1 MTCPPLAVM
10 MRLSRSDRND
20 AVAAGIRATPG
31 GTGAIQ
37 TAMDTLD
44 IAFAEVRRYLESL
57 TTRPVASRGTPA
69 MMRAPLPAHF
79 PDHGMSSTAVVRAI
93 AAAAEPGL
101 TANAGGRFFAWVKGG
116 ALPAA
121 LATDIMCS
129 GWDQNAVLASTSP
142 AAAVLEE
149 LAGQF
154 LLEALRLP
162 ADASYAFVT
171 GCQMAHATALAAARH
186 AVLARAGWDVERRGL
201 VGAPAIRVL
210 ANAHRHS
217 SVDRALRLL
226 GLGTDCIVPLG
237 GGAPGR
243 VGAAALSAALADAA
257 GAPTIL
263 VLNAGDLNIGAC
275 DDFAALCPIAQAA
288 GAWVHVDGAF
298 GLWANASP
306 RLAPQVAGVE
316 LADSWATD
324 GHKWLNTPYDCG
336 MAITRDPAAHAAAM
350 RMTAV
355 YLTSGGD
362 VRDPM
367 DFTPEWSRRAR
378 ALPALAAL
386 MELGRDGLAALIE
399 RCCDHAAAI
408 HDGIAALPGAT
419 GIARP
424 TLNQGLIRFD
434 AADGGNISDDVIA
447 AINASGEA
455 FMSGGVWAG
464 ERVMRISV
472 CGWNTSADDVART
485 VAAAKKALEALR

>member
-1 MTCPPLAVM
+1 
-10 MRLSRSDRND
+10 
-20 AVAAGIRATPG
+20 
-31 GTGAIQ
+31 
-37 TAMDTLD
+37 MDSLD
-44 IAFAEVRRYLESL
+44 IAFAEVRRYLDSL
-57 TTRPVASRGTPA
+57 DTRPVASRGTPA
-69 MMRAPLPAHF
+69 EMRSLLPARL
-79 PDHGMSSTAVVRAI
+79 PERGMPASIVVRAI

-101 TANAGGRFFAWVKGG
+101 TASAGGRFFAWVKGG

-142 AAAVLEE
+142 AGAVLEE
-149 LAGQF
+149 VAGKF

-162 ADASYAFVT
+162 DDASYAFVT
-171 GCQMAHATALAAARH
+171 GCQMAHTTALAAARH
-186 AVLARAGWDVERRGL
+186 AVLARKGWDVEEKGL
-201 VGAPAIRVL
+201 QCSPVIRVL
-210 ANAHRHS
+210 ANSHYHS
-217 SVDRALRLL
+217 SVTRALRLL
-226 GLGTDCIVPLG
+226 GLGSECVVPLG
-237 GGAPGR
+237 TGPAARVAPDVLR
-243 VGAAALSAALADAA
+243 KALAQEPD
-257 GAPTIL
+257 APTI
-263 VLNAGDLNIGAC
+263 VILNAGDLNIGAC
-275 DDFAALCPIAQAA
+275 DDFAALCPIAHAA

-306 RLAPQVAGVE
+306 RMAPLVNGVE

-336 MAITRDPAAHAAAM
+336 MAITRDPAAHSAAM
-350 RMTAV
+350 RMTAD
-355 YLTSGGD
+355 YLTSGGP

-386 MELGRDGLAALIE
+386 MELGRDGLAAMIE

-408 HDGIAALPGAT
+408 YDGIAALPGAT

-424 TLNQGLIRFD
+424 TMNQGLIRFD
-434 AADGGNISDDVIA
+434 AGDGANISDAIIA

-455 FMSGGVWAG
+455 FVSGGSWDG

-472 CGWNTSADDVART
+472 CGWNTNAADVART
-485 VAAAKKALEALR
+485 VDAAGEALSRLR

>member
-1 MTCPPLAVM
+1 
-10 MRLSRSDRND
+10 
-20 AVAAGIRATPG
+20 
-31 GTGAIQ
+31 
-37 TAMDTLD
+37 MDTLD
-44 IAFAEVRRYLESL
+44 IAFAEARRYLASL
-57 TTRPVASRGTPA
+57 DTRPVSSRGTPDEL
-69 MMRAPLPAHF
+69 RSLLPKQF
-79 PDHGMSSTAVVRAI
+79 PDHGMSANDVVRTI

-129 GWDQNAVLASTSP
+129 AWDQNAVLASTSP
-142 AAAVLEE
+142 AAAILEE

-171 GCQMAHATALAAARH
+171 GCQMAHTTALAAARH
-186 AVLARAGWDVERRGL
+186 AVLARKGWNVETKGL
-201 VGAPAIRVL
+201 QGAPIVRVL
-210 ANAHRHS
+210 ANAHHHS
-217 SVDRALRLL
+217 SVTRALRML
-226 GLGTDCIVPLG
+226 GLGSACIEPLG
-237 GGAPGR
+237 GNRPGE
-243 VGAAALSAALADAA
+243 VAADVLRAALANGGDT
-257 GAPTIL
+257 PTI
-263 VLNAGDLNIGAC
+263 VILNAGDLNIGAC
-275 DDFAALCPIAQAA
+275 DDFETLCPIAHTAD
-288 GAWVHVDGAF
+288 AWVHIDGAF

-306 RLAPQVAGVE
+306 RLASLVTGVE

-336 MAITRDPAAHAAAM
+336 MAITRDPAAHKAAM
-350 RMTAV
+350 RMTAA

-362 VRDPM
+362 IRDPM

-386 MELGRDGLAALIE
+386 MELGRDGLAAMIE

-408 HDGIAALPGAT
+408 YDGIAVLQGAT
-419 GIARP
+419 GIHRP
-424 TLNQGLIRFD
+424 TMNQGLVRFD
-434 AADGGNISDDVIA
+434 AADGSNISDDVIA

-455 FMSGGVWAG
+455 FFSGGSWNG

-472 CGWNTSADDVART
+472 CGWNTSANDVART
-485 VAAAKKALEALR
+485 VAAADEALSRLR

>member
-1 MTCPPLAVM
+1 
-10 MRLSRSDRND
+10 
-20 AVAAGIRATPG
+20 
-31 GTGAIQ
+31 
-37 TAMDTLD
+37 MDTLD
-44 IAFAEVRRYLESL
+44 IAFAEARRFLGSL
-57 TTRPVASRGTPA
+57 DTRPVASRGTA
-69 MMRAPLPAHF
+69 ADMRAPLPAQF
-79 PDHGMSSTAVVRAI
+79 PAHGMAATAVVRAI

-101 TANAGGRFFAWVKGG
+101 TGNAGGRFFAWVKGG

-129 GWDQNAVLASTSP
+129 AWDQNAVLASTSP

-149 LAGQF
+149 VAGQF

-186 AVLARAGWDVERRGL
+186 AVLARVGWDVEARGL
-201 VGAPAIRVL
+201 FGAPPIRVL
-210 ANAHRHS
+210 ANAHHHGS
-217 SVDRALRLL
+217 LTRALRLL
-226 GLGTDCIVPLG
+226 GFGSDCIVPLG
-237 GGAPGR
+237 GDVPGK
-243 VGAAALSAALADAA
+243 VSVAALEAALVP
-257 GAPTIL
+257 GVPTI
-263 VLNAGDLNIGAC
+263 VALNAGDLNIGAS
-275 DDFAALCPIAQAA
+275 DDFALLCPIAQAA

-336 MAITRDPAAHAAAM
+336 MAITRDPAAHRAAM
-350 RMTAV
+350 QLTAA
-355 YLTSGGD
+355 YLTTGGP

-386 MELGRDGLAALIE
+386 MELGRDGLAAMIE

-408 HDGIAALPGAT
+408 YDGITALPGAT
-419 GIARP
+419 GLARP
-424 TLNQGLIRFD
+424 LLNQGLIRFD
-434 AADGGNISDDVIA
+434 ASDGGNISDAVIA

-455 FMSGGVWAG
+455 FLSGGTWHG

-485 VAAAKKALEALR
+485 VAAAAEALATLR

>member
-1 MTCPPLAVM
+1 ME
-10 MRLSRSDRND
+10 
-20 AVAAGIRATPG
+20 
-31 GTGAIQ
+31 
-37 TAMDTLD
+37 TLD
-44 IAFAEVRRYLESL
+44 IAFAEARRFLGSL
-57 TTRPVASRGTPA
+57 DTRPVASRGTPA
-69 MMRAPLPAHF
+69 ALRAPLPAHF
-79 PDHGMSSTAVVRAI
+79 PAQGMAAADVVRAI

-101 TANAGGRFFAWVKGG
+101 TGNAGGRFFAWLTGG

-129 GWDQNAVLASTSP
+129 AWDQNAVLYSTSP
-142 AAAVLEE
+142 AGAVLEE
-149 LAGQF
+149 VAGQF

-186 AVLARAGWDVERRGL
+186 AVLARIGWDVEARGL
-201 VGAPAIRVL
+201 FGAPPIRVL
-210 ANAHRHS
+210 ANAHHHGS
-217 SVDRALRLL
+217 LTRALRLL
-226 GLGTDCIVPLG
+226 GFGSDCIVPLG
-237 GGAPGR
+237 GDTPAK
-243 VGAAALSAALADAA
+243 VSVAALTAALVP
-257 GAPTIL
+257 GVPTI
-263 VLNAGDLNIGAC
+263 VALNAGDLNIGVS

-306 RLAPQVAGVE
+306 RLAPLLAGIE

-336 MAITRDPAAHAAAM
+336 MAITRDPAAHRAAM
-350 RMTAV
+350 ALTAA
-355 YLTSGGD
+355 YLTTGGP

-386 MELGRDGLAALIE
+386 MELGRDGLAAMIE

-408 HDGIAALPGAT
+408 YDGITALPGAT
-419 GIARP
+419 GLARP
-424 TLNQGLIRFD
+424 VLNQGLIRFD
-434 AADGGNISDDVIA
+434 ASDGANISDPVIA

-455 FMSGGVWAG
+455 FLSGGVWGG

-485 VAAAKKALEALR
+485 VVAAGEALAGLR

>member
-1 MTCPPLAVM
+1 
-10 MRLSRSDRND
+10 
-20 AVAAGIRATPG
+20 
-31 GTGAIQ
+31 
-37 TAMDTLD
+37 MDTLH
-44 IAFAEVRRYLESL
+44 IAFAEVRRYLASL
-57 TTRPVASRGTPA
+57 DTRPVASRGTPA
-69 MMRAPLPAHF
+69 EMRAPLPATF
-79 PDHGMSSTAVVRAI
+79 PERGIPASDVVRAI
-93 AAAAEPGL
+93 AAAADPGL

-142 AAAVLEE
+142 AGAVLEE
-149 LAGQF
+149 VAGQF

-162 ADASYAFVT
+162 SDASYAFVT

-186 AVLARAGWDVERRGL
+186 AVLARKGWDVEAKGL
-201 VGAPAIRVL
+201 QGAPIIRVL
-210 ANAHRHS
+210 ANAHHHS
-217 SVDRALRLL
+217 SVTRALRLL
-226 GLGTDCIVPLG
+226 GLGSECIIPLDAG
-237 GGAPGR
+237 RTGMVAPEVLR
-243 VGAAALSAALADAA
+243 MALAQEPQ
-257 GAPTIL
+257 APTIV

-275 DDFAALCPIAQAA
+275 DDFAALCPIAHAA

-306 RLAPQVAGVE
+306 RMAPLVKGIE

-336 MAITRDPAAHAAAM
+336 MAITRNAAAHSAAM
-350 RMTAV
+350 RMTAE
-355 YLTSGGD
+355 YLTSGGP

-386 MELGRDGLAALIE
+386 MELGREGLAAMIE

-408 HDGIAALPGAT
+408 FDGIADLPGAT

-424 TLNQGLIRFD
+424 TMNQGLIRFD
-434 AADGGNISDDVIA
+434 AADGTNISDAVIA

-455 FMSGGVWAG
+455 FVSGGSWEG

-472 CGWNTSADDVART
+472 CGWNTNAADVART
-485 VAAAKKALEALR
+485 VIAADEALFRLR